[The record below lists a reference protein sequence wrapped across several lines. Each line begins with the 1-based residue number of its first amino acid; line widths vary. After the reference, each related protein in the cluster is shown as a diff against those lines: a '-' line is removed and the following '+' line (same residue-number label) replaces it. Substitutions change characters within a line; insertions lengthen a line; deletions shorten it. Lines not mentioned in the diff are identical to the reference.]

1 MSDRLS
7 LSQVAALM
15 AYAATTAGGQLR
27 FKTPAL
33 RGAGDG
39 PLAERIA
46 GFLLKGYFFRCAHS
60 LRRADRSVGLD
71 PELYPALAHL
81 SVPRLAFA
89 LTPALG
95 CRTVVDA
102 AVICIVL

>member
-15 AYAATTAGGQLR
+15 AYAATTAGGQLL

-33 RGAGDG
+33 PGAGDG
-39 PLAERIA
+39 PLAGRIA

-71 PELYPALAHL
+71 SELYPAL
-81 SVPRLAFA
+81 
-89 LTPALG
+89 
-95 CRTVVDA
+95 
-102 AVICIVL
+102 

>member
-15 AYAATTAGGQLR
+15 AYAATTAGGQLL

-33 RGAGDG
+33 PGAGDG
-39 PLAERIA
+39 PLAGRIA
-46 GFLLKGYFFRCAHS
+46 GFLLNGYFFRCAHS

-71 PELYPALAHL
+71 PELYQALAHL
-81 SVPRLAFA
+81 SVPRACICV
-89 LTPALG
+89 TPALG
-95 CRTVVDA
+95 CRVFA
-102 AVICIVL
+102 EPLRYGS